1 MACFIQ
7 TILQNRPKY
16 FRRWKY
22 VPQICPVW
30 NHQNQLILSLFQWK
44 KLVLSARIRLNKKK
58 MISKISIL
66 LLWKTPFFT
75 HFTILAWKYHWT
87 PQNCLKLT
95 CKHWKMFYLIISN
108 ELWQNNI
115 SLKFCLFWPTLE
127 WSLLTILIHFVSVKS
142 VNSWT

>member
-58 MISKISIL
+58 MISKNL
-66 LLWKTPFFT
+66 
-75 HFTILAWKYHWT
+75 HFTTVEDTIFHSFYNFGLKIPLNTTKLPKIDLQALKNVLPNNFKWIMAKWYKSKILVILDFFYSRWK
-87 PQNCLKLT
+87 QC
-95 CKHWKMFYLIISN
+95 
-108 ELWQNNI
+108 ELPCY
-115 SLKFCLFWPTLE
+115 S
-127 WSLLTILIHFVSVKS
+127 S
-142 VNSWT
+142 

>member
-58 MISKISIL
+58 MISKDL
-66 LLWKTPFFT
+66 
-75 HFTILAWKYHWT
+75 HFSTVKDTIFHSFY
-87 PQNCLKLT
+87 NFGLKIPLNT
-95 CKHWKMFYLIISN
+95 TKLPKIDLQALKMFYLSISN
-108 ELWQNNI
+108 ELWQNSI
-115 SLKFCLFWPTLE
+115 SLKFCYYIITLPNRGIIVI
-127 WSLLTILIHFVSVKS
+127 SNL
-142 VNSWT
+142 